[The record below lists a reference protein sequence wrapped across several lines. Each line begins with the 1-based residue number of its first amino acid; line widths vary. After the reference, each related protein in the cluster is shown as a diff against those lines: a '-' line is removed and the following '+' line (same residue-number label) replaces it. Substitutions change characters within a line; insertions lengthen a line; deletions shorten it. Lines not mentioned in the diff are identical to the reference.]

1 MVSLLGIRLDDITEK
16 DVYLRKEL
24 VDMLRN
30 LKADLSD
37 GTYNWI
43 LGRLVS
49 DGQLIRQ
56 GYDTYRLSD
65 GISKKEYRPDYSK
78 DALSVMND
86 IQSKYPYVRFTV
98 FETVLMNEFLNHL
111 IANNTIFIQVEKE
124 SSIFIFR
131 YLQEAGYQNVLY
143 KPDVSDFD
151 LYWAKGS
158 IIVTDLISESPIRTD
173 NPGEILL
180 EKILVDMLAD
190 KLIATT
196 FSKAEL
202 PDVFEQAVSRYNLD
216 KVRMFRYARRRNRQD
231 EVKKYMGEQ

>member
-1 MVSLLGIRLDDITEK
+1 MQWYEALVDDITEK
-16 DVYLRKEL
+16 DVYSRKEL

-43 LGRLVS
+43 LGSLVS

-56 GYDTYRLSD
+56 GYDAYRLSN
-65 GISKKEYRPDYSK
+65 GISKKEYRPDYSG
-78 DALSVMND
+78 DALGVMND
-86 IQSKYPYVRFTV
+86 VQNKYPYVRFTV

-158 IIVTDLISESPIRTD
+158 IIVTNLISESPIRTD

>member
-16 DVYLRKEL
+16 DVYSRKEL

-30 LKADLSD
+30 LKADLPD

-131 YLQEAGYQNVLY
+131 YLQEAGCQNVLY

-202 PDVFEQAVSRYNLD
+202 PDVFEQAKSRYHLD
-216 KVRMFRYARRRNRQD
+216 KVRMQRYARRRNRQD
-231 EVKKYMGEQ
+231 EVKKYIGM

>member
-1 MVSLLGIRLDDITEK
+1 MQWYEALVDDITEK
-16 DVYLRKEL
+16 DVYSRKEL

-30 LKADLSD
+30 LKANLSD

-78 DALSVMND
+78 DALSVMSD

-202 PDVFEQAVSRYNLD
+202 PDVFEQAKSRYCLD
-216 KVRMFRYARRRNRQD
+216 KVRMQRYARRRNRQD
-231 EVKKYMGEQ
+231 EVKKYIGM